1 MTTKRIHDFQLVSSL
16 TGTAIRDAG
25 GVCYVATAG
34 ASDKV
39 TLTDPDND
47 FAALTNPLALTNG
60 RIRFAVEKAIETVDL
75 YILAPGGHFIVY
87 DGAKAGATPEI
98 MVDVNQRD
106 QTYVIP
112 FDIADTTAA
121 VETDTGFDLPI
132 NAYVKAMG
140 VGVIVDVLDATDNID
155 VGLLAAESGGDADG
169 FLAQTDV
176 ALAGFIKGTLL
187 GTGTTIGALLTVDES
202 AGDLVPEGHAG
213 DGIAESISYT
223 LTAGTDTAV
232 GKIVLPVLLANM

>member
-1 MTTKRIHDFQLVSSL
+1 MTTKRIHDYQLVSSL
-16 TGTAIRDAG
+16 TGVAIRDAG

-34 ASDKV
+34 ANAKV

-47 FAALTNPLALTNG
+47 FAALTNPVALVNG
-60 RIRFAVEKAIETVDL
+60 RIRFAVEKTIETVDM

-87 DGAKAGATPEI
+87 DGAVAGGTPEI
-98 MVDVNQRD
+98 YVDVNQRD
-106 QTYVIP
+106 QVYVIP

-140 VGVIVDVLDATDNID
+140 VGVIVDTLDATETVD
-155 VGLLAAESGGDADG
+155 VGLLASETGGDANG
-169 FLAQTDV
+169 LMAALDV
-176 ALAGFIKGTLL
+176 AVAGFIGATML
-187 GTGTTIGALLTVDES
+187 GTGATMGALLVVDES
-202 AGDLVPEGHAG
+202 AGDLVPEGHPG

-232 GKIVLPVLLANM
+232 GKIVLPVQLANM